1 MTSMSTIAKRFVFGH
16 ATSAQAQRCSALQTI
31 LIALGLGT
39 EMALMASAIE
49 STLKMGFSIM
59 EIWLIEWAGR
69 RKTLLTGSAIMI
81 VSLLV

>member
-1 MTSMSTIAKRFVFGH
+1 MAQICGATAIKYYLPTIF
-16 ATSAQAQRCSALQTI
+16 
-31 LIALGLGT
+31 IALGLGK

-69 RKTLLTGSAIMI
+69 RRTLLVGSAIMV
-81 VSLLV
+81 VSMLACFHRSDSS